1 VQHKLLTIAGR
12 SLARNWLGIEIMNAL
27 SPLRLQDVQADE
39 MYSMPLGGKPPSTK
53 TSVVGRLYDRITA
66 SWRREPELAE
76 MGPSQVNEL
85 LMMRGRD

>member
-1 VQHKLLTIAGR
+1 
-12 SLARNWLGIEIMNAL
+12 
-27 SPLRLQDVQADE
+27 
-39 MYSMPLGGKPPSTK
+39 
-53 TSVVGRLYDRITA
+53 VVGRLYDRITA